1 MADGPASAHDTG
13 HRRRRI
19 RRTVALLA
27 IIAALIY
34 AGFIARGIFGEAP
47 PSAEE
52 TPADS
57 VQ

>member
-1 MADGPASAHDTG
+1 MAGGPESPNDKG

-19 RRTVALLA
+19 RGTVAVLA
-27 IIAALIY
+27 FIAALIY

-47 PSAEE
+47 PPAEE
-52 TPADS
+52 TPSDS

>member
-1 MADGPASAHDTG
+1 MADGARSAHDTG

-27 IIAALIY
+27 IVAALIY

-47 PSAEE
+47 PPAEK